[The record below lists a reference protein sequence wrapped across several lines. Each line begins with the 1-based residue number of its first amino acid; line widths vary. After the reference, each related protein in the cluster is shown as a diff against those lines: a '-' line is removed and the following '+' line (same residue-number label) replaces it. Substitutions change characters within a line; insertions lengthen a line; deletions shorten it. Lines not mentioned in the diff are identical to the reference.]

1 MSGSVVVL
9 SGERGV
15 GKSTV
20 CCKTAARSQSRGYT
34 CGGLITLR
42 QPYDALDVLDV
53 SSGDTRRLT
62 LASEVAP
69 AVVQG
74 RFRFDP
80 TTLVWGNDVLTRATP
95 CHLLVVDELGPLEF
109 EQGLGW
115 RQAFEVL
122 RGDDFVLALVVVR
135 PELVEEAQLRL
146 SADPITV
153 LAVTLENRD
162 DLPIK
167 LVEMLEGD

>member
-1 MSGSVVVL
+1 MMSKSVVIL
-9 SGERGV
+9 TGERGV

-20 CCKTAARSQSRGYT
+20 CDKTVARSQSRGYT

-42 QPYDALDVLDV
+42 HDTLDVRDV

-62 LASEVAP
+62 LDSKVAP

-80 TTLVWGNDVLTRATP
+80 MTLAWGNDVLAQAVP

-109 EQGLGW
+109 ERGLGW
-115 RQAFEVL
+115 RRAFEVL
-122 RGDDFVLALVVVR
+122 HRGDFVLALTVVR
-135 PELVEEAQLRL
+135 PELVQEAQARL
-146 SADPITV
+146 SADLITV
-153 LAVTLENRD
+153 LTVTLENRD
-162 DLPIK
+162 DLPVK
-167 LVEMLEGD
+167 LVEMLEEES